1 MNNTRTKILE
11 IAKDLI
17 HRVGINA
24 MSYQHISD
32 AVGIRKA
39 SIHHHFP
46 KKENLVEELLKQCQ
60 VSYGNNYQHI
70 VEGAQ
75 PAPEK
80 LRLLAGIFKD
90 GLEKEQLCLVG
101 AISTDLNTLQGDSFR
116 ILQETIQNTVDIFAV
131 IFRQGQEENSL
142 SFSGTAEDSA
152 YAFFSFLVG
161 VQITARVNG
170 GVKAFHHATEVIISG
185 LET

>member
-1 MNNTRTKILE
+1 MNDTRIKILD

-46 KKENLVEELLKQCQ
+46 KKENLIEELLKQCQ

-70 VEGAQ
+70 VEG
-75 PAPEK
+75 PELAPQK
-80 LRLLAGIFKD
+80 LRQLAGAFKD
-90 GLEKEQLCLVG
+90 GLQKEQLCLVG
-101 AISTDLNTLQGDSFR
+101 AISTDLNTLQSR
-116 ILQETIQNTVDIFAV
+116 SCSILEETIQNTVDIFAV
-131 IFRQGQEENSL
+131 TFKQGQEEGSL
-142 SFSGTAEDSA
+142 SFTGTVEESA

-161 VQITARVNG
+161 MQIVARVNG
-170 GVKAFHHATEVIISG
+170 GVKAFQHATEVIISG
-185 LET
+185 LEK